1 VNDGD
6 GWVVEAV
13 VGDAARPALKA
24 LANAAEDE
32 AAGDGADAA
41 AGGEA
46 KAPAAA
52 LLGLLS
58 GKLGS
63 VNVAVATGEPMAA
76 ADAPAAAAD
85 AEDGLATS
93 ARKACLASSAALSEA
108 AFSAAAAE
116 LALTGVK
123 GEAAACGEVAGD
135 RAAEA
140 EAAAAADACSASS
153 AVGRRDETREGIF
166 ELAAAAAGASVL
178 AVGEA
183 AVGDA
188 AA

>member
-1 VNDGD
+1 
-6 GWVVEAV
+6 
-13 VGDAARPALKA
+13 LKA
-24 LANAAEDE
+24 LANAADDE
-32 AAGDGADAA
+32 PTGDAADAA
-41 AGGEA
+41 AGGED
-46 KAPAAA
+46 KAPAPVAA

-63 VNVAVATGEPMAA
+63 VNVAVATGEPMADE
-76 ADAPAAAAD
+76 DAPAAAAD
-85 AEDGLATS
+85 AEEGLATS

-116 LALTGVK
+116 LALTGVN
-123 GEAAACGEVAGD
+123 GEAAACGEVAGE
-135 RAAEA
+135 RAAAEA
-140 EAAAAADACSASS
+140 EAAAAAAVCSASS
-153 AVGRRDETREGIF
+153 ADGRRDETREGIF